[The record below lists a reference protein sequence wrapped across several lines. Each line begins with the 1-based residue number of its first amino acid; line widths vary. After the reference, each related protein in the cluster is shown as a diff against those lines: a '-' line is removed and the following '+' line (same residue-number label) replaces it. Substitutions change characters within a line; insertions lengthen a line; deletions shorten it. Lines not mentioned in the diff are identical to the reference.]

1 MPEPAPDRVR
11 ITDRLHVVA
20 VLLDTKD
27 WPGFAATLTEDVV
40 AYGRTG
46 RADVVARV
54 RSHLDVCGAT
64 QHLLGN
70 IRVDVDGDAARTR
83 SYFRAFHVGLGD
95 RAGATYECLGEYR
108 DEWRRGPSGWLLAGR
123 VIDVGAEVG
132 DRGVIAPLS

>member
-1 MPEPAPDRVR
+1 MPEPAPDRLR

-70 IRVDVDGDAARTR
+70 IRVDGDAARTR

-123 VIDVGAEVG
+123 VIDVGAEIG

>member
-11 ITDRLHVVA
+11 ITDRLNVVA

-70 IRVDVDGDAARTR
+70 IDVDVDGDAARTR

>member
-1 MPEPAPDRVR
+1 MSESLPDRVQ

-20 VLLDTKD
+20 TLLDTKD
-27 WPGFAATLTEDVV
+27 WPGFAATLTDDTV

-46 RADVVARV
+46 PADVVTRV

-64 QHLLGN
+64 QHLLAN
-70 IRVDVDGDAARTR
+70 IRIDLDGDTARTT

-108 DEWRRGPSGWLLAGR
+108 DQWRRGPSGWLLSGR
-123 VIDVGAEVG
+123 VIDVRAEIG
-132 DRGVIAPLS
+132 DRSVIAPR

>member
-1 MPEPAPDRVR
+1 MPESVPDRVE

-20 VLLDTKD
+20 DLLDTKD
-27 WPGFAATLTEDVV
+27 WPGLAATLTDDVV
-40 AYGRTG
+40 AYGRAG
-46 RADVVARV
+46 PVDVVARV

-70 IRVDVDGDAARTR
+70 IRVDVDGDGARTR
-83 SYFRAFHVGLGD
+83 SYFRAFHVGLGE
-95 RAGATYECLGEYR
+95 RADATYECLGEYR

-123 VIDVGAEVG
+123 VIDVRAEIG

>member
-46 RADVVARV
+46 PADVVARV

-70 IRVDVDGDAARTR
+70 IRIEVDGDEARTR

-95 RAGATYECLGEYR
+95 RAGTTYECLGEYR
-108 DEWRRGPSGWLLAGR
+108 DEWRRGSSGWLLAGR
-123 VIDVGAEVG
+123 VIDVRAEIG

>member
-1 MPEPAPDRVR
+1 MPESVPDRVE

-20 VLLDTKD
+20 DLLDTKD
-27 WPGFAATLTEDVV
+27 WPGLAATLTDDVV
-40 AYGRTG
+40 AYGRAG
-46 RADVVARV
+46 PVDVVARV

-70 IRVDVDGDAARTR
+70 IRVDVHGDAARTR
-83 SYFRAFHVGLGD
+83 SYFRAFHVGRGE
-95 RAGATYECLGEYR
+95 RADATYECLGEYR

-123 VIDVGAEVG
+123 VIDVRAEIG

>member
-46 RADVVARV
+46 RADVVACV

-108 DEWRRGPSGWLLAGR
+108 DEWRRGPSGWSLAGR
-123 VIDVGAEVG
+123 VIDVGAEIG

>member
-46 RADVVARV
+46 PADVVARV

>member
-1 MPEPAPDRVR
+1 MPEPAPNRVR

>member
-1 MPEPAPDRVR
+1 MPEPAPDRVP

-123 VIDVGAEVG
+123 VIDVGAETG

>member
-1 MPEPAPDRVR
+1 MPESVPDRVQ

-20 VLLDTKD
+20 DLLDTKD
-27 WPGFAATLTEDVV
+27 WPGLAATLTDDVV
-40 AYGRTG
+40 AYGRAG
-46 RADVVARV
+46 PVDVVARV

-70 IRVDVDGDAARTR
+70 IRVDVDGDGARTR
-83 SYFRAFHVGLGD
+83 SYFRAFHVGLGE
-95 RAGATYECLGEYR
+95 RADATYECLGEYR

-123 VIDVGAEVG
+123 VIDVRAEIG

>member
-1 MPEPAPDRVR
+1 MPESLPARVQ
-11 ITDRLHVVA
+11 IADRLHVVA

-46 RADVVARV
+46 PADVVARV

-70 IRVDVDGDAARTR
+70 IRIEVDGDEARTR
-83 SYFRAFHVGLGD
+83 SYFRVFHVGLGD
-95 RAGATYECLGEYR
+95 RAGMTYECLGEYR
-108 DEWRRGPSGWLLAGR
+108 DEWRRGSSGWLVAGR
-123 VIDVGAEVG
+123 VIDVRAEIG

>member
-46 RADVVARV
+46 QADVVARV
-54 RSHLDVCGAT
+54 RSHLGVCGAT

-70 IRVDVDGDAARTR
+70 IDVDVDGDAARTR